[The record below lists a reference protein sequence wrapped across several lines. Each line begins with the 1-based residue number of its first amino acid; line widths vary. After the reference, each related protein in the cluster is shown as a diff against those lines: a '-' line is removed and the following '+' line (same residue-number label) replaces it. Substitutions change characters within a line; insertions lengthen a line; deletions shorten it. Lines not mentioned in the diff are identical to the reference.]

1 MCPHGFEYH
10 CDKCR
15 AENKRIERDMV
26 KSGKFGYGVFI
37 WQGDGKYEVRRGIGG
52 LYGLVGH
59 TELFKRKSAAEKL
72 CEKLNAASPGSNL
85 VVRLVK
91 ND

>member
-1 MCPHGFEYH
+1 MCPHGFGYR
-10 CDKCR
+10 CDECR
-15 AENKRIERDMV
+15 AEDKRIERDMV

-37 WQGDGKYEVRRGIGG
+37 WQGDGAYEVRRGVGG

-59 TELFKRKSAAEKL
+59 VELFKRKSSAEKL
-72 CEKLNAASPGSNL
+72 CEKLSKSSPKSDL

-91 ND
+91 NV